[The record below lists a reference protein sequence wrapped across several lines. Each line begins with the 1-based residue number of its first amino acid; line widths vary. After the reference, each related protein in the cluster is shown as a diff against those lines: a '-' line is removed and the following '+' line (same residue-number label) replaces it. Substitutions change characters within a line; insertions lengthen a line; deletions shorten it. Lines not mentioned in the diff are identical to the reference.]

1 MPQVTVLFR
10 HWERKGALADEIE
23 KEQADEV
30 GGKSGNPSEGK
41 ISRMRVSST
50 CVKCCWEVKEG
61 GDRKPIMGL
70 GVK

>member
-1 MPQVTVLFR
+1 MRSRRDRVYTEKRGTKTVPQVTVLFR

-41 ISRMRVSST
+41 ILRRRVSST
-50 CVKCCWEVKEG
+50 CVKCC
-61 GDRKPIMGL
+61 
-70 GVK
+70 